1 MKLSPNEVEDIA
13 ELAKLHLTEE
23 EKERYAE
30 ELSVVFDYVEKLQE
44 VDTDGVEIT
53 SQVTGL
59 QDVVR
64 EDKVEDISEERKQ
77 RLIQQFPQKEGKMLK
92 VKAVFDNNE

>member
-1 MKLSPNEVEDIA
+1 MKLSPKEIEDVA

-44 VDTDGVEIT
+44 VDTEGVEIT

-64 EDKVEDISEERKQ
+64 EDEIKDISKEKKQ